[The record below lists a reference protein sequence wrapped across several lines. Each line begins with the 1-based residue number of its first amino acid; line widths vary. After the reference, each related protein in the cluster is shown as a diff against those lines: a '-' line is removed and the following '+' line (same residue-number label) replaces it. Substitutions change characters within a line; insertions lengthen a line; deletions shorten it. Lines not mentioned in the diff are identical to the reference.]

1 MSPENPSHMAAFCL
15 VVGLAG
21 AGCSSMGNAGGEGG
35 AETVAGSGP
44 SAGGGGAP
52 VANGGAGGGAPVS
65 GGAPSGGSAGAS
77 TGSRPK
83 LRTVA
88 YLPSYRG
95 PLATWASSFDFSR
108 VSYVDLCF
116 ASVDATGTV
125 SYPDA
130 MLGSFVSAAHK
141 AGAKACMALG
151 GASTI
156 SDFSVLG
163 GLVSAPNRA
172 AFVQKIT
179 DYAVS
184 TGLDCIDVDFE
195 GPTAV
200 NADYEPFVTLL
211 SASLKAKGKETTAA
225 IASWFGPQVTT
236 TALQAFDFAN
246 VMAYDLHNPGGSAT
260 PIQSSSPTDAKAE
273 IDYWVGRG
281 LSKDKAVLG
290 VPFYGYRWKPGATV
304 GEAVIYSELLT
315 TYGAAAANDMIMQD
329 GVTVYLN
336 SKATIVAKTQL
347 AAQYGGIMA
356 WELGQDAPGMAS
368 LLSAIHDAE

>member
-1 MSPENPSHMAAFCL
+1 MSLENLGWTAAFCL
-15 VVGLAG
+15 AVGLAG
-21 AGCSSMGNAGGEGG
+21 VACSSMGDAVSGDAGAG
-35 AETVAGSGP
+35 TVGGSGP
-44 SAGGGGAP
+44 SAG
-52 VANGGAGGGAPVS
+52 S
-65 GGAPSGGSAGAS
+65 GGAPSAAGNAGSAASGGNAGAS
-77 TGSRPK
+77 SGSRPK

-95 PLATWASSFDFSR
+95 PLAGWASSFDFSR

-116 ASVDATGTV
+116 ASVDATGSV

-130 MLGSFVSAAHK
+130 MLGAFVTAAHK
-141 AGAKACMALG
+141 AGAKTCMALG

-156 SDFSVLG
+156 SDFSLLG

-246 VMAYDLHNPGGSAT
+246 VMAYDLHNPGGNAT
-260 PIQSSSPTDAKAE
+260 PIQSSSTTDAKAE

-281 LSKDKAVLG
+281 LPKT
-290 VPFYGYRWKPGATV
+290 KPCWACPSTAIAGNPAPP
-304 GEAVIYSELLT
+304 
-315 TYGAAAANDMIMQD
+315 Q
-329 GVTVYLN
+329 
-336 SKATIVAKTQL
+336 AKR
-347 AAQYGGIMA
+347 
-356 WELGQDAPGMAS
+356 
-368 LLSAIHDAE
+368 